1 MMKRSETIG
10 RWLFL
15 WMLAAS
21 SAFAEVSGE
30 LETGAEL
37 RPFYFRAGAYLLNSS
52 TLARVDGR
60 GGVFGSRLD
69 FEDDLGLD
77 RRKETLLTGFR
88 WRFRDRH
95 FLEFEYFNL
104 KRFGQKRIETEISF
118 RDQVYPVGADLDSS
132 FTTEVTRASYGYRI
146 VRRDDWGLVA
156 TGGVHVTRLYARLD
170 GLTFDN
176 VDVPVRSREV
186 ASVTAPLPVFGLS
199 GARRLGGKW
208 ILVAR
213 GQMFF
218 LEVDDV
224 KGAVTHVA
232 AFVEHSTFRNV
243 GFGFGYDWFDIDV
256 DTTDT
261 NWYGRV
267 DVQFQGPMVF
277 IQASF

>member
-1 MMKRSETIG
+1 MS
-10 RWLFL
+10 
-15 WMLAAS
+15 
-21 SAFAEVSGE
+21 
-30 LETGAEL
+30 
-37 RPFYFRAGAYLLNSS
+37 PFYFRAGAYLLNSS

-77 RRKETLLTGFR
+77 SRKQTLLTGFR
-88 WRFRDRH
+88 WRFNDRH
-95 FLEFEYFNL
+95 FLDFEYFNL
-104 KRFGQKRIETEISF
+104 KRFGQKRIESEITF
-118 RDQVYPVGADLDSS
+118 RDQVYPIGADLDSS

-146 VRRDDWGLVA
+146 VRRDDWGLVV
-156 TGGVHVTRLYARLD
+156 TGGVHVTRLHARLD

-176 VDVPVRSREV
+176 ANTPVRSREV
-186 ASVTAPLPVFGLS
+186 ASVTAPLPVFGLG

-218 LEVDDV
+218 LEVSDV
-224 KGAVTHVA
+224 KGAITHLA
-232 AFVEHSTFRNV
+232 AYVEHATFQNV

-261 NWYGRV
+261 NWYGSV
-267 DVQFQGPMVF
+267 DVQFSGPMVF